1 MATLVELLG
10 VPVVEGVDGPCS
22 TGDSSTCSTS
32 MPMFDLLFPALDFY
46 MIEPL
51 RRALDGVP
59 ACFPLE
65 VMFFVIQEQLF
76 RATDLQQSQRL
87 KISDS
92 KWTPI

>member
-1 MATLVELLG
+1 MLNWGLEDLLDFD
-10 VPVVEGVDGPCS
+10 VDGDV
-22 TGDSSTCSTS
+22 GSS
-32 MPMFDLLFPALDFY
+32 FRARLVLLFALGFY
-46 MIEPL
+46 MVEPL

-65 VMFFVIQEQLF
+65 VMFFVIQVQLF